1 VPSPYLPADCQA
13 PSSEGE
19 APIVLKTTKVKNQD
33 AYQLTFILGTDEAA
47 GPVSVVG
54 DFNGWTPGRHEL
66 KPLRNGTRSVS
77 VRVPADKPVRF
88 RYLAANGTWF
98 DDPDVADRDGSDCLI
113 TL

>member
-1 VPSPYLPADCQA
+1 M
-13 PSSEGE
+13 
-19 APIVLKTTKVKNQD
+19 LKTTKIKNQR
-33 AYQLTFILGTDEAA
+33 AYQLTFVLGNDEAS

-98 DDPDVADRDGSDCLI
+98 DDPDVPDRDGPDCLI
-113 TL
+113 RL

>member
-1 VPSPYLPADCQA
+1 M
-13 PSSEGE
+13 
-19 APIVLKTTKVKNQD
+19 LKTTKIKNQD
-33 AYQLTFILGTDEAA
+33 AYQITFILPTEEAN

-88 RYLAANGTWF
+88 RYLAGDGTWF
-98 DDPDVADRDGSDCLI
+98 DDPDVIDRDGPDCLI
-113 TL
+113 LL